1 MPPNRTGPACSK
13 FSVYYWFFAP
23 GITCSTSPFQALA
36 IYHNSAEISTKNKQK
51 NLPTWFCHIKN
62 RDPNRSSNKCVT
74 AFKPWLPSKPWPPP
88 KKCCIGRKQQSHM
101 LLGSGSALTMLAP
114 SASHVHNDTN
124 EKLECL
130 SQRAS
135 HQQDTEE
142 GNRDSSSL
150 GKKSSRAGC
159 WWQLWSLGRNAHVP
173 LFPASPCQHT
183 KTGFSPRI
191 FQLLQISVNI
201 NVWTIGL
208 APVSPLLCPVNDL

>member
-1 MPPNRTGPACSK
+1 MGEDAPKQNWSCLLKILCLLLIFCTGHHLLH
-13 FSVYYWFFAP
+13 
-23 GITCSTSPFQALA
+23 ITLLSFCHLPQLSRDL
-36 IYHNSAEISTKNKQK
+36 NMLEQK

-101 LLGSGSALTMLAP
+101 LLGSGSALTMSAP

-150 GKKSSRAGC
+150 GKKIKQSWVLVTAVI
-159 WWQLWSLGRNAHVP
+159 LGQECSCASFPSITLPTYRNWV
-173 LFPASPCQHT
+173 
-183 KTGFSPRI
+183 
-191 FQLLQISVNI
+191 
-201 NVWTIGL
+201 
-208 APVSPLLCPVNDL
+208 